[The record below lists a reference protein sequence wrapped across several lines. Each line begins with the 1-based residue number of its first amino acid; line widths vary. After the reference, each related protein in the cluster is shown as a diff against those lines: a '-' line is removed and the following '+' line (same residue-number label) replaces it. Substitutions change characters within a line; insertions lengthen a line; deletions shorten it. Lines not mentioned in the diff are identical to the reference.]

1 MSELLIRK
9 AQKGDADAFT
19 ALCAPYEGLVYRHC
33 LQMLHNPADAEDA
46 AQDAMLR
53 AYRAMQTFRAD
64 SNVATWLFR
73 IAHNVCLDFLK
84 RPLNRREGVSL
95 DALREEGFEPAD
107 EQHTPESRYVAASE
121 QEQLRDVIAKLPEE
135 QQALLSLRY
144 GDGLSYEELSQT
156 LGIGLGTVKSKL
168 NRAKEKLRSAVRAH
182 LWEGD

>member
-1 MSELLIRK
+1 VSELLLRK
-9 AQKGDADAFT
+9 AQKGNADAFT

-33 LQMLHNPADAEDA
+33 LQVLHNPADAEDA
-46 AQDAMLR
+46 AQEAMLR
-53 AYRAMQTFRAD
+53 AYRAMPTFRAD

-84 RPLNRREGVSL
+84 RPRSKRESVSL

-107 EQHTPESRYVAASE
+107 EQPTPESRYVEASE
-121 QEQLRDVIAKLPEE
+121 QERLREVIAQLPDE

-168 NRAKEKLRSAVRAH
+168 SRAKEKLRSLIH
-182 LWEGD
+182 SN